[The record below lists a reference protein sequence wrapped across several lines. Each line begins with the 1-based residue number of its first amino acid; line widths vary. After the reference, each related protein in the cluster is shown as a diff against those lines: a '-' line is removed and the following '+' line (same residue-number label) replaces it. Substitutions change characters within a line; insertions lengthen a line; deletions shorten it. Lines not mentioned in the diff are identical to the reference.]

1 MIKPY
6 RDEIVQE
13 IKEAGQ
19 ELIDRAESLVGEG
32 LTGITDISLTI
43 KVGRHTDVLEFPEI
57 TVQTS
62 VATKN
67 TIDRWDKE
75 YLLLK
80 K

>member
-6 RDEIVQE
+6 RDEVVQQ

-32 LTGITDISLTI
+32 LTEIVDVQITIYIGSRKDEMVFPSISI
-43 KVGRHTDVLEFPEI
+43 
-57 TVQTS
+57 QTE

-67 TIDRWDKE
+67 TIDRWCGK
-75 YLLLK
+75 
-80 K
+80 